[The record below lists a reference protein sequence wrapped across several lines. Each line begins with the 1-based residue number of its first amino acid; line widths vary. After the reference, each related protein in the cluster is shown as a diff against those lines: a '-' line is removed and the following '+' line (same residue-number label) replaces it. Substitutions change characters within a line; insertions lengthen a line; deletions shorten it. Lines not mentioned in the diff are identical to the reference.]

1 MQQLECTTP
10 HFIQCIKPSSKQLPG
25 VYEHDLVLQ
34 QLRYCGVL
42 EVARISRSGYPM
54 RMTHQQFANRYGFL
68 LLKDDGCQDP
78 LSVSVAILHHF
89 NILPE
94 TYQVGFT
101 KLFFRT
107 GQAAALENIR
117 QRTVRGNLV
126 VQKYC
131 RGLQARRSFKDL
143 KDGATTLQSFI
154 RGWLARKHFAV
165 LKTVEMSRLNH
176 ITVDQRP
183 DNNLQDVKDCQKEQA
198 QMHRSIPADFRRRLL
213 KAEATLMRKEEENI
227 ELQQQLQECEV
238 RWSEYERQMK
248 SMEEMWQKQIAYLQ
262 ESLTAAKR
270 KLVAGDT
277 TNQYK
282 KLDLPPNRHY
292 YDSEDGMSS
301 DTHTPQG
308 THTPEG
314 TPARVPHASHAAPAK
329 DSNGTTNV
337 VSNLAK
343 EFEQQK
349 KVFDDDVG
357 VLVDIKSGQSVS
369 AGNPYEEFRKL
380 KVCFTAWKRDYKAR
394 LRETKASLQKI
405 GHFEGEKARRKWWGK
420 IGTKT

>member
-1 MQQLECTTP
+1 MRQLEHTTP
-10 HFIQCIKPSSKQLPG
+10 HFVRCIKPNSKQLPG

-34 QLRYCGVL
+34 QLRYCSVL
-42 EVARISRSGYPM
+42 EVVRISRSGYPM
-54 RMTHQQFANRYGFL
+54 RMIHQQFANRYGFL

-107 GQAAALENIR
+107 GQAAALEDIR
-117 QRTVRGNLV
+117 QRTMCGNLV

-131 RGLQARRSFKDL
+131 RGLQERRSFKDL
-143 KDGATTLQSFI
+143 KDGVTTLQSFI

-165 LKTVEMSRLNH
+165 LETVVMSRLNR
-176 ITVDQRP
+176 INVDQGL
-183 DNNLQDVKDCQKEQA
+183 DNNLQDIEDCQKEQV
-198 QMHRSIPADFRRRLL
+198 QMHHSIPTDLQRRLL
-213 KAEATLMRKEEENI
+213 KAEATLRQKQEENV
-227 ELQQQLQECEV
+227 ELQQQLQEHEV

-248 SMEEMWQKQIAYLQ
+248 SMEEMWQKQISYLQ

-270 KLVAGDT
+270 KLAAGEM

-282 KLDLPPNRHY
+282 KLDLPRNRRN

-301 DTHTPQG
+301 DAHTRRG
-308 THTPEG
+308 AHTPEG
-314 TPARVPHASHAAPAK
+314 TPARVPHAAPAK
-329 DSNGTTNV
+329 DSYGTTNV

-349 KVFDDDVG
+349 KVFDDDAG

-420 IGTKT
+420 IGSKT